1 MNIGRGKVKPQA
13 KVSARLQAKIQV
25 GLPCDPG
32 AKTPH
37 SKAGGQGLIPS
48 QGTSSPVLQLRVF
61 MQELKIPHAAR
72 QMEDSECRN
81 HDPVQPSKLIKI
93 NTY

>member
-13 KVSARLQAKIQV
+13 KVSTHLQAKIQV

-37 SKAGGQGLIPS
+37 SKAEGQGLIPDA
-48 QGTSSPVLQLRVF
+48 G
-61 MQELKIPHAAR
+61 
-72 QMEDSECRN
+72 N
-81 HDPVQPSKLIKI
+81 
-93 NTY
+93 